1 MSEKTAQINVPDFFA
16 WCEAQGHE
24 LPAFNE
30 QPASK
35 DATSESGSARRAA
48 IRSHAY
54 PAGYGRGQYP
64 KGYFTPTAADTL
76 VYDKDN
82 H

>member
-1 MSEKTAQINVPDFFA
+1 MIQNFYSWLEEK
-16 WCEAQGHE
+16 GYR
-24 LPAFNE
+24 LPTFNE
-30 QPASK
+30 QPPSEK
-35 DATSESGSARRAA
+35 TTDESGSGRRAA

-54 PAGYGRGQYP
+54 PAAYGRGQYP
-64 KGYFTPTAADTL
+64 KSYFTPTAADTL

>member
-1 MSEKTAQINVPDFFA
+1 MVQNFYNWLEEK
-16 WCEAQGHE
+16 GYK
-24 LPAFNE
+24 LPAFTE
-30 QPASK
+30 QPPAE
-35 DATSESGSARRAA
+35 DTTAESGSARRAA

-54 PAGYGRGQYP
+54 PELYGRGQYP
-64 KGYFTPTAADTL
+64 KSYFTPTAADTL